1 MSEKGPL
8 RRWLRER
15 ETFIPRKKVV
25 DFLKG
30 GSHSPQWID
39 ARFESLREEY
49 VKKWR
54 EKGYSERLIRR
65 ALAYANDYS
74 IGMAEALGVSPEV
87 IYPKSLAFADTWLE
101 ELTRALFV

>member
-1 MSEKGPL
+1 MFGFRIAEKV
-8 RRWLRER
+8 RRNIRRLREELTGR
-15 ETFIPRKKVV
+15 RFRSY
-25 DFLKG
+25 G
-30 GSHSPQWID
+30 QWID
-39 ARFESLREEY
+39 ARFEDLREEH

-87 IYPKSLAFADTWLE
+87 IYPKALAFADTWLE
-101 ELTRALFV
+101 ELTKALFV